1 MKTKQNIKKQTRKV
15 GVSGSFQ
22 NQIMGNNSSIPKV
35 GEGATILYYSDRSAY
50 EVLDVSEDGNSCV
63 IRKMDC
69 KFIGKSYGDERYE
82 YLSNNEAPKSTLEW
96 NDKRKCWGWV
106 SHEVQIFKSIQKK
119 YYKEYGYGWM
129 DIFLNENGL
138 THNDLIDGE
147 DRGAYTKLKLIKGIT
162 KEYKEFNK
170 VSVIFGMM
178 EEYRDPHF

>member
-1 MKTKQNIKKQTRKV
+1 MCIRDR
-15 GVSGSFQ
+15 GVFG
-22 NQIMGNNSSIPKV
+22 I
-35 GEGATILYYSDRSAY
+35 
-50 EVLDVSEDGNSCV
+50 
-63 IRKMDC
+63 
-69 KFIGKSYGDERYE
+69 
-82 YLSNNEAPKSTLEW
+82 
-96 NDKRKCWGWV
+96 
-106 SHEVQIFKSIQKK
+106 
-119 YYKEYGYGWM
+119 